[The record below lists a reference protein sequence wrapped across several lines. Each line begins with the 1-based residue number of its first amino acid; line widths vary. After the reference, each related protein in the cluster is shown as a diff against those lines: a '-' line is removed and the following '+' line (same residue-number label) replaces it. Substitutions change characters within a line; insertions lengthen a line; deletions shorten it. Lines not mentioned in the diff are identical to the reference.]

1 MKRKGLSP
9 VIATVLLI
17 AIVLLL
23 AAIIFLWARG
33 LLTERNQKFDEPVE
47 NACKDVNFE
56 AEAYLDSNSKYMLG
70 IVNKGTVPLYSIELK
85 IRREGAIRDLNVFAL
100 EEGKYGTIRSGE
112 SKFVDLGNDGS
123 IDVGDEL
130 EVIPII
136 LGQKGGV
143 KTPFPCESDQGQR
156 INVKSE

>member
-47 NACKDVNFE
+47 NACGDVNFE
-56 AEAYLDSNSKYMLG
+56 AEAYFDSDKYTLG
-70 IVNKGTVPLYSIELK
+70 VVNKGTVPIYSIELK
-85 IRREGAIRDLNVFAL
+85 IRRDGAIRDLKVLSL
-100 EEGKYGTIRSGE
+100 EDGKYGTIRSGE
-112 SKFVDLGNDGS
+112 SKLIDLGNEGD
-123 IDVGDEL
+123 IEVGDEL

-156 INVKSE
+156 INIKSE